1 MLPDIHDAL
10 QRLVH
15 QEGQIAPSE
24 VDVRF
29 EMPTKEWVGRLTRP
43 TIVFFLFDLAENVEL
58 RRTDFQQTRGNGRAE
73 RRLPPRRIDLHYLVS
88 AITTEAA
95 DEHLLLWRVLETL
108 LSHQELPTEI
118 LPEALRALDPPL
130 HARIAPPESVPRTL
144 DLWNALGVE
153 PRPALS
159 YIVTAPLDL
168 EVAITAPLVLTRT
181 ARYLRAGESGALD
194 LATQIGGT
202 VRGADGL
209 PRAGVRV
216 ALADSA
222 GDGSIS
228 DAAGEYRLAGVP
240 SGTVVLR
247 VTPPDAPPQTATIV
261 VPGPSYDLALS

>member
-1 MLPDIHDAL
+1 MLPDIHEAL
-10 QRLVH
+10 HRLVH
-15 QEGQIAPSE
+15 EEGQISSFE

-43 TIVFFLFDLAENVEL
+43 TVVFFLFELAENVEL
-58 RRTDFQQTRGNGRAE
+58 RRTDFQQSRGNGRAE

-88 AITTEAA
+88 AVTTEAA
-95 DEHLLLWRVLETL
+95 DEHRLLWRLLETL
-108 LSHQELPTEI
+108 LRHQELPAAV

-130 HARIAPPESVPRTL
+130 TTRIAPPESRPRML

-168 EVAITAPLVLTRT
+168 EVAIGAPLVLTRT
-181 ARYLRAGESGALD
+181 ARYLRAGNSGTLD
-194 LATQIGGT
+194 VGTQIGGV
-202 VRGADGL
+202 VRGADGV

-222 GDGSIS
+222 ADGSIS
-228 DAAGEYRLAGVP
+228 DDAGEYRLAGVP
-240 SGTVVLR
+240 TGAVTLR
-247 VTPPDAPPQTATIV
+247 ATPPDAPSRTVMIA
-261 VPGPSYDLALS
+261 VPGASYDITLA